1 MKEVWYKLITIT
13 EDGKEVPINISDIHH
28 MIGVT
33 LGLTEVHMDRRTAY
47 ALRDYVLEFFN
58 VFNSLIL
65 VRMETVYNEET
76 DETDVKV
83 YNVWSKNQ

>member
-13 EDGKEVPINISDIHH
+13 EDGKEIPINISDIHH

-33 LGLTEVHMDRRTAY
+33 LGLSAVPMDRRTAY
-47 ALRDYVLEFFN
+47 ALRDYVLESFN

-65 VRMETVYNEET
+65 VRIESIYNPET
-76 DETDVKV
+76 DETDVKT
-83 YNVWSKNQ
+83 YNIWNKNQ